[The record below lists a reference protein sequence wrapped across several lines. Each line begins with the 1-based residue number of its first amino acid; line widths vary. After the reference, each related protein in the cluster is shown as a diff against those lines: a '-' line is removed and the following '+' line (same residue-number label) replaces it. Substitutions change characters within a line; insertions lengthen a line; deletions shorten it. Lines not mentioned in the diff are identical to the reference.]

1 MSQPCNFGTDCFA
14 IWMYDCFYCL
24 MSDLFSHLKVVCGQ
38 SFWIF
43 RTTVFSEPYFHSK
56 GHSRLRNF
64 LVCPQ
69 NWTGASFR
77 WIFSIALRITTRN
90 RQQNIMAAI
99 VAGKLGRE
107 KNGRFGKAWL
117 GKRGGNFWQGGK
129 RKLSETVEIV
139 ESAKTPVLVFL
150 KCEFSVTSRRV
161 VELDL
166 LAKELDGGC

>member
-1 MSQPCNFGTDCFA
+1 
-14 IWMYDCFYCL
+14 
-24 MSDLFSHLKVVCGQ
+24 
-38 SFWIF
+38 
-43 RTTVFSEPYFHSK
+43 
-56 GHSRLRNF
+56 
-64 LVCPQ
+64 
-69 NWTGASFR
+69 
-77 WIFSIALRITTRN
+77 
-90 RQQNIMAAI
+90 MAAI
-99 VAGKLGRE
+99 LAGKLGRE

-150 KCEFSVTSRRV
+150 KCEFSVTGRRV